1 MCGRYAIT
9 HTELIPG
16 FFEVEDLRIPPRFN
30 VAPTQFAPVVFNDT
44 ELQRRIVDFMKW
56 GLVPSWSKDVS
67 IGSRMINARAETV
80 ASKPSFRGPFRY
92 RRCLVP
98 ASGFFE
104 WKQTSD
110 GKKPFYFSRTE
121 NSLLGLAGVWDEFT
135 DGDTILYTYS
145 IITRAATPLMSRYH
159 HRMPVII
166 EKEDFEEW
174 LSFKT
179 SVKAALD
186 LLEAGGEK
194 DLDVYPVSTLVNN
207 VRNDSPEN
215 IKQLTRDAGQR
226 PAD

>member
-1 MCGRYAIT
+1 MCGRYALT

-30 VAPTQFAPVVFNDT
+30 IAPTQFAPVVFLDS
-44 ELQRRIVDFMKW
+44 ELQKRIVDFMKW

-104 WKQTSD
+104 WKQTQG
-110 GKKPFYFSRTE
+110 GKQPFYFFHAE
-121 NSLLGLAGVWDEFT
+121 NPLLGLAGVWDEYT
-135 DGDTILYTYS
+135 DGDTLLYTYS
-145 IITRAATPLMSRYH
+145 IITRPATAQMSRYH
-159 HRMPVII
+159 QRMPVAI
-166 EKEDFEEW
+166 EPGDFDEW
-174 LSFKT
+174 LSAET
-179 SVKAALD
+179 SVKGALG
-186 LLEAGGEK
+186 LLEAEPEK
-194 DLDVYPVSTLVNN
+194 NLDVYPVSTIVNN

-215 IKQLTRDAGQR
+215 LKQLAID
-226 PAD
+226 D